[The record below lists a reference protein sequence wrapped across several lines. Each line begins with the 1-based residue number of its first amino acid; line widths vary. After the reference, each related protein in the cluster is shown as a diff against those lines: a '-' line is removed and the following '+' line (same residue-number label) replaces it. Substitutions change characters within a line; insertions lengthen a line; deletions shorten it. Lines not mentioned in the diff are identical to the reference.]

1 LRQMVIVMNIHRLIA
16 LSILLASL
24 VGTVL
29 CQSAE
34 NEKAG
39 ITPSLT
45 VADQTA
51 VGDSMVANVTVAEA
65 ISDGPGWVVIHN
77 NLFGH
82 PGGAVGYTHVDS
94 GNNSNIVVTIHAFV
108 ATDNLFAVL
117 HYDRGEIGVFEYPTI
132 DTEQM
137 AEGEIMIKPF
147 TVSTSWDAPLMNLTQ
162 MAEDASKN

>member
-1 LRQMVIVMNIHRLIA
+1 MNIHRLIA

-34 NEKAG
+34 NETAG
-39 ITPSLT
+39 IIPSLT

-82 PGGAVGYTHVDS
+82 PGGGW
-94 GNNSNIVVTIHAFV
+94 IHSC
-108 ATDNLFAVL
+108 
-117 HYDRGEIGVFEYPTI
+117 R
-132 DTEQM
+132 
-137 AEGEIMIKPF
+137 
-147 TVSTSWDAPLMNLTQ
+147 
-162 MAEDASKN
+162 

>member
-1 LRQMVIVMNIHRLIA
+1 MYPEAPRAPGAPGAWTLRQMVIVMNIHRLIA

-51 VGDSMVANVTVAEA
+51 VGDSMV
-65 ISDGPGWVVIHN
+65 GPSRGGGWIH
-77 NLFGH
+77 
-82 PGGAVGYTHVDS
+82 S
-94 GNNSNIVVTIHAFV
+94 C
-108 ATDNLFAVL
+108 
-117 HYDRGEIGVFEYPTI
+117 R
-132 DTEQM
+132 
-137 AEGEIMIKPF
+137 
-147 TVSTSWDAPLMNLTQ
+147 
-162 MAEDASKN
+162 